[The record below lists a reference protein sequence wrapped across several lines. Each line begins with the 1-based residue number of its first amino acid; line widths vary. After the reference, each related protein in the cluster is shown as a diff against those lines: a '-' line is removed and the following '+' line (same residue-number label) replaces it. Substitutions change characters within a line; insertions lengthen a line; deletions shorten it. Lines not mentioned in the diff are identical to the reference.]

1 MNKNSIKTIETSG
14 SKRIVAAAL
23 LASYIC
29 AISPVATFAKE
40 SGASARAVERVFAK
54 EEKSE
59 VLISAKKGGTVTLGD
74 ASIEIPEG
82 ALKEDTKISITRL
95 SKVEDTGESLC
106 NAIPKSGGYRFLPAG
121 TKFEKDV
128 TITLPYSAKFDEKP
142 GSLEDLYTYFFDTK
156 KKSWIKLERLEVDK
170 GRHVVRSLST
180 HFTDMINATLTMPES
195 ASPVDVN
202 LNSIKSLEAAKPDSH
217 LIKFH
222 PPKAN
227 NLGDASFSFELAV
240 PCGRRGIQPQV
251 TVNYSSA
258 SGNGIMGKGFDINYG
273 SSITTDTR
281 LGLPNYGANDRYM
294 LDGIL
299 LSEKSR
305 KENEIIYQAQKEASF
320 NRIVR
325 HGAETDSDCWEVT
338 DKSGTK

>member
-29 AISPVATFAKE
+29 AISPVAAFAKE

-82 ALKEDTKISITRL
+82 ALKKDTKISITRL

-156 KKSWIKLERLEVDK
+156 YLSENGFTLWTVPNVNASDDFSTVLVEAVKESGTAEAGFGVVFCERQVNGKPFMMAAL
-170 GRHVVRSLST
+170 
-180 HFTDMINATLTMPES
+180 INANGFYTVGKI
-195 ASPVDVN
+195 VDGVFSHVN
-202 LNSIKSLEAAKPDSH
+202 GGWKSFNLINRGMGVKNQIEVSFDSNSRNFVLKLNGGVATEFAAQEEIAFKGSRSG
-217 LIKFH
+217 FAVVV
-222 PPKAN
+222 AN
-227 NLGDASFSFELAV
+227 NEKLPSNSVKVTFENK
-240 PCGRRGIQPQV
+240 R
-251 TVNYSSA
+251 
-258 SGNGIMGKGFDINYG
+258 
-273 SSITTDTR
+273 
-281 LGLPNYGANDRYM
+281 
-294 LDGIL
+294 
-299 LSEKSR
+299 
-305 KENEIIYQAQKEASF
+305 
-320 NRIVR
+320 
-325 HGAETDSDCWEVT
+325 
-338 DKSGTK
+338 